1 MGASFELCALVDE
14 PGVDDHWTTVDVL
27 PARADGDNLAV
38 AGILDL
44 SDGLVVAKLDA
55 GEC

>member
-1 MGASFELCALVDE
+1 VGASFELCALVDE